1 MKEPFKT
8 RVEMFDPDVDKIE
21 VATIERKLL
30 GGANNPYSIAVR
42 ESFEYTQDGKRVPS
56 EEIGWIP
63 YQVEFESE
71 YFQFDDE
78 QTETPWYEQLMG
90 IEMDEDRPLLIVYA
104 LNAPTQ
110 LGGERVKI
118 GKIELQSKLTTSVFG
133 DERLYFQHLRGP
145 QDSRLYEKEWKQ
157 YDFKRTA
164 EHISWGRWAPAT
176 WPTKTNKA
184 KALYMEQERLF
195 GCPFA
200 WLLGIF
206 TEEDL
211 ENANL

>member
-145 QDSRLYEKEWKQ
+145 
-157 YDFKRTA
+157 
-164 EHISWGRWAPAT
+164 
-176 WPTKTNKA
+176 
-184 KALYMEQERLF
+184 
-195 GCPFA
+195 
-200 WLLGIF
+200 
-206 TEEDL
+206 
-211 ENANL
+211 